1 MKPLRLFLSM
11 IFVVSLPG
19 CRGCQ
24 STPADR
30 PVPVAGV
37 DGNSK
42 SSSGERR
49 GASTAAGPV
58 LLQPSAGQRV
68 TVDSAEKF
76 NAYLE
81 NRRFLIVGESGGQ
94 ADTIS
99 FDTQYG
105 CMSASIVASVK
116 ERADRWLVYRIKGSS
131 GGKDVEFFVTDPA
144 GHRCPGAAT
153 GRGIGDIPDEL
164 RAEEPRSGPVEFP
177 RSFSSYP
184 LRFEW
189 QVIETPS
196 GKRDPVWL
204 KRNDAR
210 VVLDGGSELRSDSA
224 QPSINLCR
232 PDLEKLKVHGAASYS
247 VGVRLSPLAREWPA
261 DAGSTDF
268 SYVCWSK
275 SPILRKDVE
284 RLLGVVVQGELPAEP
299 PLPPANPGADPR
311 KGNR

>member
-1 MKPLRLFLSM
+1 MPFPGSPPGPNPGPEPKPG
-11 IFVVSLPG
+11 PG
-19 CRGCQ
+19 
-24 STPADR
+24 D
-30 PVPVAGV
+30 PV
-37 DGNSK
+37 D
-42 SSSGERR
+42 
-49 GASTAAGPV
+49 PV
-58 LLQPSAGQRV
+58 LLQSSAGQRV
-68 TVDSAEKF
+68 TVESAEKF
-76 NAYLE
+76 TAYLE
-81 NRRFLIVGESGGQ
+81 NRRFLIAGESGGQ

-105 CMSASIVASVK
+105 CMSAGIVASVR

-131 GGKDVEFFVTDPA
+131 GGKGVEFFVTDPA

-164 RAEEPRSGPVEFP
+164 RAEEPRSGPVEFL
-177 RSFSSYP
+177 RSLASYP
-184 LRFEW
+184 LQFEW

-204 KRNDAR
+204 KRNDSR
-210 VVLDGGSELRSDSA
+210 VVLDGGSKPSELRSDSA

-232 PDLEKLKVHGAASYS
+232 PELEKLKVHGAASYS
-247 VGVRLSPLAREWPA
+247 VGVRLSPLAREWPT

-275 SPILRKDVE
+275 SPILRTEVE
-284 RLLGVVVQGELPAEP
+284 RLLGVVVQGELPVEP
-299 PLPPANPGADPR
+299 PSPPANPGAGAR